1 MDTINNQRQDSQQGD
16 RSVTPNTDPIEMAK
30 KIVQIESDV
39 TQGISAIAEIL
50 VIIAQGKSD
59 LEQIKLLT
67 KERLSS
73 LINEQTN
80 QPE

>member
-1 MDTINNQRQDSQQGD
+1 MEHSDNQQQNNQQEG

-39 TQGISAIAEIL
+39 TQGIAVIAEIL

-80 QPE
+80 QPQ